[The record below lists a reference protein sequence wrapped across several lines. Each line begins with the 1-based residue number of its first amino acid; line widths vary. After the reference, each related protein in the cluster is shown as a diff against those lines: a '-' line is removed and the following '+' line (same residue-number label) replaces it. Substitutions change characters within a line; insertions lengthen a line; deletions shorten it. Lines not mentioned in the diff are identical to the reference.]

1 MPRYEL
7 ILITKAMGHPQLRT
21 ILHRTATNLF
31 EQGAIIRKIESMGQ
45 QELPYRMKSNAVWHT
60 HGNYFLFDAY
70 IKLDKL
76 QFIRKELSFDSDVIK
91 QTFVKKNCDFDEEI
105 KEIPMVY
112 ECTTS
117 YISPYEERKRN

>member
-7 ILITKAMGHPQLRT
+7 LLITRALERPQLK
-21 ILHRTATNLF
+21 IVLQRTAANLF
-31 EQGAIIRKIESMGQ
+31 QQEAIIRKIESMGQ
-45 QELPYRMKSNAVWHT
+45 QELPYRMKSNSVWHT

-76 QFIRKELSFDSDVIK
+76 PFIRKELSFDSDIIR
-91 QTFVKKNCDFDEEI
+91 QTFIKKLCDFDEE
-105 KEIPMVY
+105 KARIPKIY

-117 YISPYEERKRN
+117 YVLPYEDRKRN